1 MENFTKEKSFS
12 PLLINPRSLSKTFEE
27 PRYLLPLANINFDI
41 TDIRKTRIRKHV
53 FVKTYY

>member
-27 PRYLLPLANINFDI
+27 PRYLLPVANINFDI

-53 FVKTYY
+53 FVKN